1 MKVISWLLTIQKRET
16 LVNMLL
22 LRWEHRFSVVQIG
35 RFVSD
40 EENQRAAER
49 GMNELGWSEE
59 EAWNKVLSMAFHRSI

>member
-1 MKVISWLLTIQKRET
+1 
-16 LVNMLL
+16 MLL